1 MKWEQELK
9 EGREFIKNE
18 FNKRYFMSKNGAKIM
33 EHLEGWIEFLIRGN
47 NNTNEYQLNF
57 PAELIVKIAT
67 QLVST
72 HPGSGNQIS
81 AK

>member
-33 EHLEGWIEFLIRGN
+33 EHLEG
-47 NNTNEYQLNF
+47 
-57 PAELIVKIAT
+57 
-67 QLVST
+67 
-72 HPGSGNQIS
+72 
-81 AK
+81 